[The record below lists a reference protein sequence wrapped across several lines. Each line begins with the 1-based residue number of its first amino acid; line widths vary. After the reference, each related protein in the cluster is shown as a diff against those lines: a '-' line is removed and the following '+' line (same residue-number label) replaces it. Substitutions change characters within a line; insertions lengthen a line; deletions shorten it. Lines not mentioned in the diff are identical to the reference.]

1 MSNITKQSVK
11 LETGDLT
18 GEDVPDAI
26 ADTLFDAVD
35 RLFLDGDPEEELT
48 NHFFTIR
55 FDKTESNGIAAT
67 VTASEK
73 RN

>member
-11 LETGDLT
+11 LETGDLA
-18 GEDVPDAI
+18 GEDVPDVI
-26 ADTLFDAVD
+26 VDTLFDAVD
-35 RLFLDGDPEEELT
+35 RLFLDGETEEELT
-48 NHFFTIR
+48 SHFFTLR
-55 FDKTESNGIAAT
+55 FDKTEGNGIAAT